1 MLLLWPSEVRRN
13 REDDL
18 AELGWPFLLVQTSL
32 TCPLRRFLQPP
43 IAKSKFLKTENLKV
57 MYFSMLCSI
66 NSCKVLLQN
75 VKKLLVILSGKDCT
89 IGSQGNDTSFC
100 SL

>member
-18 AELGWPFLLVQTSL
+18 AKLGWPFLLVPTFL
-32 TCPLRRFLQPP
+32 TCPLRRFLQTP

-75 VKKLLVILSGKDCT
+75 VKK
-89 IGSQGNDTSFC
+89 FC
-100 SL
+100 IKNMITDAQK